1 MITCK
6 IADLIV
12 ELSYPNELIHD
23 DFYSFLVTGAEEPQF
38 KWILKW
44 NCLPEVPEDIVWI
57 QFDGFSVG
65 RVLDKVYVSYS
76 DEGIYLIPIIVYE
89 NNFKSVTYYYQGS
102 SVQELGNEE
111 KEALKT
117 YLYAFHREAFFLG
130 MLFYEGISIHSASI
144 IYRDRGIVFSAPS
157 GTGKSTHTN
166 MWHQQYQTPI
176 LDGDVTV
183 CRWINDCCMIYGLPW
198 SGTSGLFINRGVEL
212 ECLVFLQ
219 QADINKVHVLTIY
232 EAFQQLFCRSFTP
245 LWDVELV
252 QQRIKITENIVSHIT
267 QIYSLDCLANI
278 EAVEVVKKVIDT
290 ELNRG
295 NVG

>member
-6 IADLIV
+6 IADIVV
-12 ELSYPNELIHD
+12 ELVYSSELIHD
-23 DFYSFLVTGAEEPQF
+23 SFYAFPCEEAVEPQF
-38 KWILKW
+38 TWVLKW
-44 NCLPEVPEDIVWI
+44 NCLPELPKDIAWI
-57 QFDGFSVG
+57 DYDGFSVG

-76 DEGIYLIPIIVYE
+76 NAHIYQIPLIVYE
-89 NNFKSVTYYYQGS
+89 DHFKSVTYYYQGAS
-102 SVQELGNEE
+102 LQELGDKQ

-130 MLFYEGISIHSASI
+130 MLYYEGISIHSASI
-144 IYRDRGIVFSAPS
+144 IYQDRGIVFAAPS

-166 MWHQQYQTPI
+166 LWQQQYQTPI

-183 CRWINDCCMIYGLPW
+183 CRWMKNCCMIYGLPW

-219 QADINKVHVLTIY
+219 QAPTNRLHTLTKY

-245 LWDVELV
+245 LWEVGLA
-252 QQRIKITENIVSHIT
+252 QQRIKITENILSLIT
-267 QIYSLDCLANI
+267 QIYSLECLPDC
-278 EAVEVVKKVIDT
+278 EAVETIKR
-290 ELNRG
+290 ELDANWK
-295 NVG
+295 